1 MNRHHL
7 VTCLIAGGLLTP
19 ALATADWTLY
29 GRAHLSADILDDG
42 ADYNEFNLSSNS
54 SRLGF
59 KGEREFREQLVAVFQ
74 IEQQVDFD
82 TADDGGLT
90 LATRDTFVGLKGDD
104 WGMLRIGKFDTPF
117 KRARGDANFFG
128 DRVGDLRNLARSRAQ
143 TGRFDQRF
151 NNSIHYRTPDF
162 GGLTWDLQYS
172 NETGDA
178 TTEDGAPNKGYSTA
192 LNLDMGDLSGAL
204 AYEKQEDGAVDPDA
218 FRAVLA
224 YSITP
229 ALRMAA
235 FYQNSETT
243 NGDEADVYGLG
254 GQFRLTP
261 SLRLNGHLFQLD
273 SDLNEADASMYA
285 IGLEY
290 RVDSDLRFYGDVA
303 MVDNDDAS
311 QLTPWGQ
318 ARSAGPGGPPG
329 RRRPPCRSA
338 CATTSE
344 LQAGSAPATR
354 SAAAIVGPRRTTLR
368 RGPFNCD
375 ELRM

>member
-1 MNRHHL
+1 MNRKHL
-7 VTCLIAGGLLTP
+7 LTSLIAAGLVVP
-19 ALATADWTLY
+19 AVATADWTVY

-42 ADYNEFNLSSNS
+42 AEYNEFNVSSNS

-59 KGEREFREQLVAVFQ
+59 KGEREFRDQLIAMFQ

-90 LATRDTFVGLKGDD
+90 LATRDTFVGLRGDE

-117 KRARGDANFFG
+117 KRARGAANFFG
-128 DRVGDLRNLARSRAQ
+128 DRVGDLRNLARSRDQ

-178 TTEDGAPNKGYSTA
+178 TTADGAPNKAYSTA
-192 LNLDMGDLSGAL
+192 LNLDMGDFSGAL

-229 ALRMAA
+229 SLRMAA
-235 FYQNSETT
+235 FYQNSET
-243 NGDEADVYGLG
+243 NSGDEADVYGLA

-261 SLRLNGHLFQLD
+261 SLRLNSHVFQLD
-273 SDLNEADASMYA
+273 SDQTDKDATMYA

-290 RVDSDLRFYGDVA
+290 RLDSDLRFYGDIA
-303 MVDNDDAS
+303 SVDNDAMS
-311 QLTPWGQ
+311 SLTPWGQ
-318 ARSAGPGGPPG
+318 ARSAGPGGTAG
-329 RRRPPCRSA
+329 ET
-338 CATTSE
+338 ATAFS
-344 LQAGSAPATR
+344 
-354 SAAAIVGPRRTTLR
+354 VGMRYD
-368 RGPFNCD
+368 F
-375 ELRM
+375 

>member
-1 MNRHHL
+1 MNRKHL
-7 VTCLIAGGLLTP
+7 LTSLIAAGLVVP

-42 ADYNEFNLSSNS
+42 AEYNEFNVSSNS

-59 KGEREFREQLVAVFQ
+59 KGEREFREQLIAMFQ
-74 IEQQVDFD
+74 IEQQIDFD
-82 TADDGGLT
+82 TAADNDLSF
-90 LATRDTFVGLKGDD
+90 ATRDTFVGLKGDQ

-117 KRARGDANFFG
+117 KRARGEANFFG

-151 NNSIHYRTPDF
+151 NNSIHYRTPEF

-178 TTEDGAPNKGYSTA
+178 TTEDGAPNKAYSTA
-192 LNLDMGDLSGAL
+192 LNLNMGDFSGAL

-218 FRAVLA
+218 VRAVLA

-243 NGDEADVYGLG
+243 SGDEADVYGLA

-261 SLRLNGHLFQLD
+261 SLRLNSHVFQLD
-273 SDLNEADASMYA
+273 SDLDDADATMYA

-290 RVDSDLRFYGDVA
+290 RLDSDLRFYGDIA
-303 MVDNDDAS
+303 TVDNDAVS
-311 QLTPWGQ
+311 SLTPWGQ
-318 ARSAGPGGPPG
+318 ARSATPGGAAG
-329 RRRPPCRSA
+329 ET
-338 CATTSE
+338 ATAFS
-344 LQAGSAPATR
+344 
-354 SAAAIVGPRRTTLR
+354 VGMRYD
-368 RGPFNCD
+368 F
-375 ELRM
+375 